1 MNARPGLEMMTS
13 AATRRSFADVVGL
26 TAMARGLRRRWKVM
40 LLVGL
45 IGACGLFAF
54 IMSGPRTYSAAALL
68 IITPRQATQ
77 EASGTTASAAIDSE
91 IELLRSASLMND
103 VAEAVGLRR
112 TGEGV
117 GRSNA
122 ATADVVN
129 SIARAITITRRGAT
143 NVIEIS
149 ARASNNLRAQQLANS
164 YADVYI
170 ANQLRAH
177 VDSSQQASSWLA
189 RRLAELRDAVE
200 TKEAAAEAYRVQARL
215 PADNAAAT
223 PAADVQGNDPQSQVQ
238 LARADLDERQARARR
253 LQDAVSS
260 GASLDAIAAAAS
272 SDTLNSLRDRMADVD
287 RRQADLENR
296 YLPSHP
302 AVIAIREER
311 QSVEDQV
318 QHEIQ
323 RATSALNAQVAA
335 ARTRLQTLQRSLPP
349 PAPPPAPA
357 DAAISGVD
365 AMAHYRDLQREAGI
379 ARQIYETYLQR
390 NQDMADINQLN
401 IPDTRVLAY
410 APVPTSPTSPNL
422 LLALELAAALGLLLA
437 LLTGFGFEAADQ
449 SVKNGDDLEERI
461 GYPAVVSIPTIS
473 RRMMRMMP
481 PAERHPSGYLI
492 GRPMSAFAEALR
504 VLRTVIVYSKLDK
517 PVQVVAVTSALPGE
531 GKTTISMCLARI
543 SALSGQ
549 RVCVVDCDL
558 RMQSI
563 NDVID
568 IETDVGILQV
578 LAGEAPWRSAI
589 VNDPS
594 SDAHVLP
601 VARAGFTPRDVFGS
615 NAMARLIDDLRG
627 AYDLVIL
634 DCAPILAVAETRILV
649 KQADTTVLV
658 ARAGRTPV
666 KALRAAAQ
674 QTVLADGHVLG
685 VALNCVLPHWQTYA
699 DSLYFDQ
706 AKSYY
711 SVG

>member
-1 MNARPGLEMMTS
+1 MTS
-13 AATRRSFADVVGL
+13 VPTRRSFADVVGL
-26 TAMARGLRRRWKVM
+26 SAVARGLRRRWKVM

-45 IGACGLFAF
+45 VSAGGFLLHA
-54 IMSGPRTYSAAALL
+54 MSGPRTYTAASLL
-68 IITPRQATQ
+68 IITPRQAAQ
-77 EASGTTASAAIDSE
+77 ESNASTASTAVDSE
-91 IELLRSASLMND
+91 IELLRSAALMND

-112 TGEGV
+112 TGDEV

-129 SIARAITITRRGAT
+129 IVARAITIKRRGAT

-177 VDSSQQASSWLA
+177 VDTSQQASSWLA
-189 RRLAELRDAVE
+189 RRLAELREAVE
-200 TKEAAAEAYRVQARL
+200 TKEAAAETFRVQAHL
-215 PADNAAAT
+215 PADDAAAA
-223 PAADVQGNDPQSQVQ
+223 PAAELQSNDPQSQVQ

-260 GASLDAIAAAAS
+260 GASLDAIAAAAG
-272 SDTLNSLRDRMADVD
+272 SDTLNGLRDRMADIA

-323 RATSALNAQVAA
+323 RATGALNGQVAG
-335 ARTRLQTLQRSLPP
+335 ARARLQTLQRAVPA
-349 PAPPPAPA
+349 PAPPQPAGV
-357 DAAISGVD
+357 AAAGPD
-365 AMAHYRDLQREAGI
+365 AMAHYRDLQREAAI
-379 ARQIYETYLQR
+379 ARQVYETYLQR

-410 APVPTSPTSPNL
+410 APAPTSPTSPNL
-422 LLALELAAALGLLLA
+422 LLALELAGALGLFMA
-437 LLTGFGFEAADQ
+437 ILTGFCFEAADQ
-449 SVKNGDDLEERI
+449 SVKNGDELEERI
-461 GYPAVVSIPTIS
+461 GYPAIASIPTIS
-473 RRMMRMMP
+473 TRMMRMMP

-504 VLRTVIVYSKLDK
+504 VLRTVIVYSKLEK
-517 PVQVVAVTSALPGE
+517 PAQVVAVTSALPGE

-543 SALSGQ
+543 SAMSGQ

-589 VNDPS
+589 VNDPN

-601 VARAGFTPRDVFGS
+601 VATAGFTPRDVFGS
-615 NAMARLIDDLRG
+615 DAMARLIEELRG
-627 AYDLVIL
+627 VYDLVIL

-658 ARAGRTPV
+658 ARSGRTPV

-674 QTVLADGHVLG
+674 HTVLAKGNVLG
-685 VALNCVLPHWQTYA
+685 VALNCVLPHWQTYS
-699 DSLYFDQ
+699 DSLYFGQ